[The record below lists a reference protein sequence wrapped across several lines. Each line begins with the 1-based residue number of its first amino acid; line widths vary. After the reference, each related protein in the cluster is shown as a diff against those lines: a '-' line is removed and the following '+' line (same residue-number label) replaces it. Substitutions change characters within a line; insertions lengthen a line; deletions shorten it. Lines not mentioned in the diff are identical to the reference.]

1 MTESQFS
8 SKLLRALRAAMPQ
21 AVIFKISDRFTSGI
35 PDFVVIHEGLAT
47 WFELKVK
54 NNKPTL
60 IQWETLRRL
69 RRGYLVKWHAGYG
82 AYLHVV
88 TSMNEASKF
97 VEGPFVFSK
106 LIEHIVSLCRCD

>member
-8 SKLLRALRAAMPQ
+8 AKLLRALRTALPN

-35 PDFVVIHEGLAT
+35 PDFVAIHEGLAT

-69 RRGYLVKWHAGYG
+69 RRGYLVQWAQTIGMVT
-82 AYLHVV
+82 HVV
-88 TSMNEASKF
+88 ATRQAAELS
-97 VEGPFVFSK
+97 EGPFKFERLV
-106 LIEHIVSLCRCD
+106 EHIVRLCRCD